1 MPLMPGVGMKML
13 ADGRVLGSKKLSS
26 SGGKYFDLTQAGEQG
41 DVDNWKMFM
50 RLYCSNKR

>member
-13 ADGRVLGSKKLSS
+13 ADGRVLGSKKLSFS
-26 SGGKYFDLTQAGEQG
+26 SGKYFELTQAGGQG

-50 RLYCSNKR
+50 WLY

>member
-26 SGGKYFDLTQAGEQG
+26 SGGKYFELTQAGGQG
-41 DVDNWKMFM
+41 DVDSWKMFM
-50 RLYCSNKR
+50 RLY